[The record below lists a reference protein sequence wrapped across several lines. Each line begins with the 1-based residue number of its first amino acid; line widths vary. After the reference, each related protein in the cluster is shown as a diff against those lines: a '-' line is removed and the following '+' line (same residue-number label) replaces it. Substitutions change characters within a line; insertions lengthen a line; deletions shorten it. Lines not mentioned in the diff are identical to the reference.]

1 MSGLG
6 TIINVCCI
14 VAGGLVGLVGKRFIS
29 QQLQDALLK
38 ACGLSVIFL
47 GLGGALEKMLTVATA
62 ADGTAVLSS
71 GGTMMILVSLAAGSA
86 GLSAG
91 EVIRAVLRRGDMRT
105 ETIIWNVRMPKL
117 ATAAVVG
124 MALAMSGCVMQN
136 VLRNP
141 LASSSTLGVSQ
152 GASFGAAVAIVYLG
166 AGIQVNAGG
175 TSSAL
180 TVTNPALVT
189 LCAFAGGMATTVVIL
204 AISRLRGVT
213 PATMVL
219 AGVALSSM
227 FTGGTALI
235 QYFCDDVM
243 VATVVYWTFGSLG
256 RAGWRDIAII
266 AVLSLAALVYF
277 IFNRWNYNAMESGT
291 STAKSLGVPVDALI
305 LCSMA
310 VCALISSVAV
320 AFVGCISFIGLIAPH
335 IMRRFLGNDY
345 RFLIPGSA
353 LCGAALLIV
362 SDIVSRTLISPT
374 VLPIGAL
381 TSFLGAPLFLYLII
395 KRGGMK

>member
-1 MSGLG
+1 MLAL
-6 TIINVCCI
+6 TLA
-14 VAGGLVGLVGKRFIS
+14 AG
-29 QQLQDALLK
+29 
-38 ACGLSVIFL
+38 
-47 GLGGALEKMLTVATA
+47 
-62 ADGTAVLSS
+62 
-71 GGTMMILVSLAAGSA
+71 LVSLAAGSA
-86 GLSAG
+86 GLSAR
-91 EVIRAVLRRGDMRT
+91 EVMLAVLHRGDMRT

-117 ATAAVVG
+117 VTAAADG
-124 MALAMSGCVMQN
+124 TALAMSGCVMQN

-141 LASSSTLGVSQ
+141 Q
-152 GASFGAAVAIVYLG
+152 GASFGAAVAIVYFG

-204 AISRLRGVT
+204 ALSRLRGVT

-266 AVLSLAALVYF
+266 AALSAGALFYF

-310 VCALISSVAV
+310 ACALISSVAV

-353 LCGAALLIV
+353 LCGAALLIA

-395 KRGGMK
+395 KRGGIK